1 LQTYDLAIPYGT
13 YLSIVIGHSAGT
25 GNHLLHRGL
34 PIGGLYLLIGVRD
47 TRSPAEEVMKENEQ
61 RVTVHLEL
69 TFQHRALLRAVA
81 ALHRVS
87 QAHLALNQA
96 HIFS

>member
-1 LQTYDLAIPYGT
+1 
-13 YLSIVIGHSAGT
+13 
-25 GNHLLHRGL
+25 
-34 PIGGLYLLIGVRD
+34 
-47 TRSPAEEVMKENEQ
+47 MKENEQ

>member
-1 LQTYDLAIPYGT
+1 
-13 YLSIVIGHSAGT
+13 
-25 GNHLLHRGL
+25 
-34 PIGGLYLLIGVRD
+34 
-47 TRSPAEEVMKENEQ
+47 MKENEQ

-87 QAHLALNQA
+87 QAHLVASWVAAESERLGMVMPEGFVEQNEA
-96 HIFS
+96 KLRPDRENDNER